1 MTEETKPTPRPRRST
16 AKAVPEGADDVVAA
30 PTPASTDDADARAD
44 GAPTVEGD
52 DHDAPAVEGEEHDG
66 PVVGGDEHHA
76 EAEPRVD
83 GSEPSP
89 IDVVT
94 VTDAQ
99 DRTSADSLSALT
111 SLSVPLDLNAV
122 PPAPSQP
129 PAGWLASHPL
139 ASPAGGSP
147 DAGPAGIAP
156 EQTEVPPAAF
166 ESTTEAEFG
175 YQPRGSAPVPDVE
188 ADDEPAPAL
197 SERRARAEGPE
208 PATSLT
214 SDRLVEKTA
223 APPASGWRRWLYFTT
238 FGYVNLGDSDAVRM
252 QRALEHRIAVRL
264 GERTRYVPVLSRKG
278 GVGKTTVTTLLGMAL
293 ADLREDRVIA
303 MDANPD
309 RGTLSDRNPGRASQT
324 ARQLVKDRFDVN
336 SFAQLSNYTARE
348 GSRLDVLASDAD
360 PMVAHAFNDADYR
373 AVTDIL
379 GRYYSIVLTDSGTGM
394 VHSVMQGTLEK
405 ADTVVL
411 VSGGSVDEARLASET
426 LSWLE
431 AHGRDDLVRKA
442 IVAINLSAGDGTRVD
457 VDEIEDH
464 FRSRVRHVVRIPHDR
479 HLAEGSQIEFAKL
492 RAATRE
498 AAVELAALV
507 VDELTED

>member
-1 MTEETKPTPRPRRST
+1 MTEETKPTPGPRRS
-16 AKAVPEGADDVVAA
+16 AAQAA
-30 PTPASTDDADARAD
+30 PDGTDEAAAASTPASAEDVDAHAD

-52 DHDAPAVEGEEHDG
+52 GNDAAAQPAVD
-66 PVVGGDEHHA
+66 
-76 EAEPRVD
+76 RVE
-83 GSEPSP
+83 SSP

-111 SLSVPLDLNAV
+111 SLSVPVDLNAV

-139 ASPAGGSP
+139 AAPAG
-147 DAGPAGIAP
+147 DAP
-156 EQTEVPPAAF
+156 EAASSVPEPTEVPLEVFAP
-166 ESTTEAEFG
+166 TTEIEPG
-175 YQPRGSAPVPDVE
+175 YQPRGSEPVSEAV

-223 APPASGWRRWLYFTT
+223 APPVSGWRRWLYFTT
-238 FGYVNLGDSDAVRM
+238 FGYVNLGDSDAVRT

-264 GERTRYVPVLSRKG
+264 GDRTRYVPVLSRKG

-336 SFAQLSNYTARE
+336 SFAQLSTYTARE

-405 ADTVVL
+405 ADAVVL

-442 IVAINLSAGDGTRVD
+442 IVAINLAAGDGTRVD

-492 RAATRE
+492 RGATRA